1 MAFFNLFN
9 YFIVIADIFFF
20 KSIAWNLLSRIPYSV
35 SVIPFPFPDSGCRVL
50 VLPIKIHIFVKNW
63 YRWET
68 TLSLYM
74 YLLFVQQCKLQ
85 YVKFHVV
92 ANSSSFSPSKSSIA
106 TVVVHTLNREI
117 RSLVSSGCLQ
127 DRGLKRRGLTA
138 GHGSQVRSQVTGHR
152 SGRRSHTKTLGY
164 WTNLFWTDVLLYK
177 NKVSQETLMIF
188 LSFKQYEIPHTE

>member
-1 MAFFNLFN
+1 MSFFICLIILLLLLI
-9 YFIVIADIFFF
+9 YFFQIDR
-20 KSIAWNLLSRIPYSV
+20 LELSFTDFVFRFRFRDSV
-35 SVIPFPFPDSGCRVL
+35 SVSGFHVL

-138 GHGSQVRSQVTGHR
+138 GHGSQVRSQTTDHR

-164 WTNLFWTDVLLYK
+164 WTKLFWTDVLLYK

-188 LSFKQYEIPHTE
+188 LSFKQY